1 MGEGLGCGGEAYE
14 SQEMLLSRMSA
25 VLKASLSLL
34 HFAFTVNTHKHM
46 LFVGSLMQVKLN
58 VLVKRSLRTNR
69 FSRINIIKELF
80 RRETEPLLE
89 VQESLTKLSFVSLT
103 QP

>member
-1 MGEGLGCGGEAYE
+1 
-14 SQEMLLSRMSA
+14 MSA

-89 VQESLTKLSFVSLT
+89 VQKSLTKLSFVSLT
-103 QP
+103 QPYIHVK